1 MTIYLKDIIS
11 ENFIKIIPQFIIR
24 RVLEQIS
31 KNNYVAMQ
39 EYLKENYKVSI
50 EDVVRELALKGFS
63 YSKVKDLYIVRLN
76 DNIKEEKS
84 QEKLSTLIRLIDY
97 GNLEIKGVHLINNSI
112 EYIKDNILNIYRIY
126 QMKGERTWVP
136 IYMTMP

>member
-1 MTIYLKDIIS
+1 MTIYLKDIVN
-11 ENFIKIIPQFIIR
+11 ENFVRIIPQFIIR
-24 RVLEQIS
+24 RVLEQID
-31 KNNYVAMQ
+31 KNHYIAMQ

-50 EDVVRELALKGFS
+50 EDVIKELALRGFS

-84 QEKLSTLIRLIDY
+84 QQKLSTLVRLIDY

-126 QMKGERTWVP
+126 QMKGERT
-136 IYMTMP
+136 

>member
-1 MTIYLKDIIS
+1 MTIYLKDIVN
-11 ENFIKIIPQFIIR
+11 ENFVRIIPQFIIR
-24 RVLEQIS
+24 RVLEQID
-31 KNNYVAMQ
+31 KNHYIAMQ

-50 EDVVRELALKGFS
+50 EDVIKELALRGFS

-84 QEKLSTLIRLIDY
+84 QQKLSTLIRLIDY

-126 QMKGERTWVP
+126 QMKGERT
-136 IYMTMP
+136 

>member
-126 QMKGERTWVP
+126 QMKGERT
-136 IYMTMP
+136 